1 MMYVDGF
8 DKEIIDYLL
17 DVFKKMEIINISVNS
32 YVAAQDVY
40 KIRFENDEIVLQFY
54 YRKEQPDCEAQVNIT
69 NILIKGNYKGKG
81 ISKKI
86 INSLIDY
93 CDNHGTMTLLI
104 YDLINRSWCQYLL
117 NKGGRLLQHETFD
130 EGAIVHLPKKL

>member
-1 MMYVDGF
+1 MYVDGF

-17 DVFKKMEIINISVNS
+17 DVFQKMKIINVSVNS

-40 KIRFENDEIVLQFY
+40 EIRFENDEIVLQFY

-69 NILIKGNYKGKG
+69 NILIQGNYKGKG

-93 CDNHGTMTLLI
+93 CDNHGTMALLI
-104 YDLINRSWCQYLL
+104 CDLINRSWCQYLL
-117 NKGGRLLQHETFD
+117 NKGGRLLQAETLY